1 MQIAFT
7 LQLVAKLKDLEKLP
21 RQTKR
26 LPTTLFNPPSALW
39 AIGLQ
44 NCLQNNTD
52 NQNGTRSF
60 ASVVIFGE
68 NNPILHRICSTE
80 TARVKKFRVKFLFYR
95 LTSAHFFCK
104 NSSMQYANG
113 RYNLKKTIAILLV
126 ALLVCVAVV
135 ATACDKKDNVV
146 RVNEVTHSL
155 FYMPQYLAMALGY
168 FEEEGLEVEVTN
180 GNGADN
186 VMTALLTGEADIGL
200 MGCEANIYVY
210 LQGKKDYPKVIGQL
224 TKRDGSFL
232 VARTDTENFDYSNIE
247 GSTVL
252 MGRKGGMP
260 AMILQYVLNN
270 KGYTD
275 GVNITMDYSIQFG
288 ALGPAFTGGTGDFVP
303 LFEPAASQLVQEGK
317 GYIVSAIGMDSGEIP
332 YTCYTATAEFL
343 KDNSEKVEKFL
354 RAVWRGTEYALS
366 HSAEDCAR
374 LVAPYFEGTTLELLT
389 TAIQNYQD
397 FDVWTVTPVTDR
409 EAFSRIQDI
418 MENAGEL
425 SQRVDY
431 EKIVDNTCANKISPV
446 K

>member
-1 MQIAFT
+1 M
-7 LQLVAKLKDLEKLP
+7 
-21 RQTKR
+21 
-26 LPTTLFNPPSALW
+26 
-39 AIGLQ
+39 
-44 NCLQNNTD
+44 
-52 NQNGTRSF
+52 
-60 ASVVIFGE
+60 
-68 NNPILHRICSTE
+68 
-80 TARVKKFRVKFLFYR
+80 
-95 LTSAHFFCK
+95 
-104 NSSMQYANG
+104 
-113 RYNLKKTIAILLV
+113 KKTIAILLV

-332 YTCYTATAEFL
+332 YTCYTATA
-343 KDNSEKVEKFL
+343 
-354 RAVWRGTEYALS
+354 
-366 HSAEDCAR
+366 
-374 LVAPYFEGTTLELLT
+374 
-389 TAIQNYQD
+389 
-397 FDVWTVTPVTDR
+397 
-409 EAFSRIQDI
+409 
-418 MENAGEL
+418 
-425 SQRVDY
+425 
-431 EKIVDNTCANKISPV
+431 
-446 K
+446 